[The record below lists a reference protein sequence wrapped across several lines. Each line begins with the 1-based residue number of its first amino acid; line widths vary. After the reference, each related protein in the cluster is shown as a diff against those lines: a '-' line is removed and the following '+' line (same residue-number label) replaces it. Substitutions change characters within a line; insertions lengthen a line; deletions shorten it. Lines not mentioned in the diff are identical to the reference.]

1 MVSKFHV
8 IDGTPPTDT
17 PQQRVIDRIK
27 AMPKPACMIQCHRC
41 GGQEIIATKIGVMIK
56 NGKPSGGTKQLIC
69 ALCML
74 KGERVVLA

>member
-1 MVSKFHV
+1 MAKFEV
-8 IDGTPPTDT
+8 INGTAPPDT
-17 PQQRVIDRIK
+17 PKQRVLDRIK
-27 AMPKPACMIQCHRC
+27 AMPKPACMIQCYRC
-41 GGQEIIATKIGVMIK
+41 GGQETIETKIGVVIK